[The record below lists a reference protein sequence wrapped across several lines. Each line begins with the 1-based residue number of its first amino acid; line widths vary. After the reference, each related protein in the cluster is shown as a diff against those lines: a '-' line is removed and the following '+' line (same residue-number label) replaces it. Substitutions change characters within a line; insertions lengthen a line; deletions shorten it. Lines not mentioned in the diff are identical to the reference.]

1 MKIIK
6 DSTGR
11 RAILLIAANY
21 IIAEDVLKNAKL
33 SEDEYL
39 DIIGKITENSISLAE
54 IVSGEKGIIRL
65 GDIIEKYKT
74 IRNDK

>member
-11 RAILLIAANY
+11 NAILLIAANY

>member
-21 IIAEDVLKNAKL
+21 IIAEDILKNAKL

-65 GDIIEKYKT
+65 SEVIENYQTIIKNK
-74 IRNDK
+74 

>member
-21 IIAEDVLKNAKL
+21 IIAEDILKNAKL

-54 IVSGEKGIIRL
+54 IVSGQKGIIRL
-65 GDIIEKYKT
+65 SEVIENYQT
-74 IRNDK
+74 IRNNK